1 MIPLEVRLRYEFPVE
16 GEVENGVG
24 VPSGPGHREVGD
36 MAAILICLL
45 TASHLALVATVVQP
59 RADQTVSLQTQNISK
74 IKIILICLVWRFY
87 IAQYQ

>member
-1 MIPLEVRLRYEFPVE
+1 MISLEVGLRYEVPVE
-16 GEVENGVG
+16 AEVEDGVG

-36 MAAILICLL
+36 MATLLICLL
-45 TASHLALVATVVQP
+45 TASHLTLVAAVVKP